1 MNCTLFKRYKVIHIF
16 AFSHILSYSNIR
28 SHSHSHS
35 PQNNIAA
42 AKNGTQS
49 RRVASGKK
57 EIQQQKCALKGIFE
71 GLSVCPSV
79 CLCRPFRP
87 SVRPSDHPL
96 DLFGLYCSSKCRIV
110 PFVRLRLLAEQNEWG
125 R

>member
-16 AFSHILSYSNIR
+16 AYSHILSYSNIP

-35 PQNNIAA
+35 PQNNSAA

-71 GLSVCPSV
+71 GLSVCPSASA
-79 CLCRPFRP
+79 CPF
-87 SVRPSDHPL
+87 VRPSFRTSFGSFWFI
-96 DLFGLYCSSKCRIV
+96 LFS
-110 PFVRLRLLAEQNEWG
+110 
-125 R
+125 